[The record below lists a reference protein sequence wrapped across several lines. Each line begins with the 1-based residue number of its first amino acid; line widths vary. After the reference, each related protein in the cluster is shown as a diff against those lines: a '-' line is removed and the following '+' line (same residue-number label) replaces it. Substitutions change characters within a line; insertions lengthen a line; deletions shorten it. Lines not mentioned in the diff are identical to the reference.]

1 MSGMS
6 DWRFGYGTQDP
17 NEEPVTREYFESFLK
32 DKEKQDQKTAAEES
46 ARKQKTIQELFR
58 GYKQQIYAGSLD
70 PLSASKAFKEEAQG
84 YGGPAKRT
92 RLATQLGELRPIPG
106 YNPRD
111 YARRQNV
118 LEEKR
123 DILAQPKTWEEK
135 IAQLTNRTGSIQDK
149 IAALKGSEDYDLT
162 PNTQAE
168 KDVLARLSSLE
179 EKAASIDP
187 AKDAARVAKLEGKLE
202 RFDPEKATADLDA
215 RLAELDPNLRYQKTT
230 GQALSTT
237 ANILGLPK
245 GTVSPK
251 LEKSL
256 YQQAKAEGIGASELP
271 SWMRTK
277 LESSPTTR
285 PYLLLAPQEERQ
297 FDYGNIGR
305 DESGKISN
313 TYQSVLTGNRGIASS
328 YGLKPGQGMS
338 ISDIEH
344 LKGIDMQNVVNAGLT
359 KVENI
364 RATSN
369 LMNLIGYALS

>member
-6 DWRFGYGTQDP
+6 DWRFGYGTQNP
-17 NEEPVTREYFESFLK
+17 NEEPVTKEYFESFLK

-46 ARKQKTIQELFR
+46 ARKQKTRQELFR
-58 GYKQQIYAGSLD
+58 GYRQQIYAGSLD
-70 PLSASKAFKEEAQG
+70 PLSASKAFKEEAKG
-84 YGGPAKRT
+84 YGGPAERT

-123 DILAQPKTWEEK
+123 DILSKPQTWEEK
-135 IAQLTNRTGSIQDK
+135 IERLTNRTGTIQEK
-149 IAALKGSEDYDLT
+149 IADLKGSEDYDTT
-162 PNTQAE
+162 PNTRAE
-168 KDVLARLSSLE
+168 KDIFARVSSLE
-179 EKAASIDP
+179 EKASSIDP

-202 RFDPEKATADLDA
+202 RFDPDKATAALDA
-215 RLAELDPNLRYQKTT
+215 RLAELDPNVRYKETASS
-230 GQALSTT
+230 ALSGA

-245 GTVSPK
+245 GAVPSD
-251 LEKSL
+251 LQRSL
-256 YQQAKAEGIGASELP
+256 YKQAKAQNISASELP
-271 SWMRTK
+271 SYMQQELK
-277 LESSPTTR
+277 SAPGIQ
-285 PYLLLAPQEERQ
+285 PYLFKPEHAQRE